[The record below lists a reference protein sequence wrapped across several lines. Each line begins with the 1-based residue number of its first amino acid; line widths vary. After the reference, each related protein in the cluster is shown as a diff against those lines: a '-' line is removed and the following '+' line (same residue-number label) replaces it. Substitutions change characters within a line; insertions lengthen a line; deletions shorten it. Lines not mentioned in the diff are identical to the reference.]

1 MKRTL
6 RATVAVALMA
16 GALGVMA
23 TPVSARVIEVE
34 VCVGSG
40 TATTPPLYYPALGPP
55 ANGPFGLTMPAA
67 CVGTGVLTPLNAN
80 GRLTGKI
87 NNGGHCGQSNSVPG
101 TMTVNGHAAEYVSA
115 GSMLVVTGVVVVGVA
130 NAVPA
135 SGQSCLPGPGAT
147 AFTVTGAIVTA
158 P

>member
-6 RATVAVALMA
+6 RAIVTAALVA
-16 GALGVMA
+16 GALGVMS
-23 TPVSARVIEVE
+23 TPASAHVE

-40 TATTPPLYYPALGPP
+40 TAGTPALYYPTLGAP
-55 ANGPFGLTMPAA
+55 ANGPFNLTLPAA
-67 CVGTGVLTPLNAN
+67 CVGQGGVLSPLNAN
-80 GRLTGKI
+80 GTLTGQI
-87 NNGGHCGQSNSVPG
+87 NGGGHCGQSNSVPG
-101 TMTVNGHAAEYVSA
+101 TMTVNGHAADYVSA

-147 AFTVTGAIVTA
+147 AFTVTGAVVTA